1 MIDTFSRPKSREKK
15 MRTGII
21 IIFLRRTNDPCNSR
35 NFNFGQLSAN
45 RQRPPSTADHCAYHP
60 TVYEQS
66 GPL

>member
-1 MIDTFSRPKSREKK
+1 MIDTFSRPELREKK
-15 MRTGII
+15 VHWDYYYY
-21 IIFLRRTNDPCNSR
+21 FLRRTNDPCNSR

-45 RQRPPSTADHCAYHP
+45 RQRPPSVADRGAYHP